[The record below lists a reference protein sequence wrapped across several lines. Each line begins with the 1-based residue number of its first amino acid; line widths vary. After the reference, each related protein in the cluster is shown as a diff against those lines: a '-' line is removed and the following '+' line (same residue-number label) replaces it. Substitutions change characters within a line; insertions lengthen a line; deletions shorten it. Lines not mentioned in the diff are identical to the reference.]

1 MSSSRTERSVQLTS
15 LEAGPETR
23 RVCRASVTLTGLAG
37 CELLAGSP
45 LQGTSVRRIRPALFL
60 VLHLRINSPD
70 VVLRGDTVENILD
83 RRHSGEH
90 RGVLVVVFAEH
101 IKEAVT
107 AEVSRVGLGNM
118 NDVRVFH
125 ISGFQNSDSG
135 SLFNSQPCHLFIGKF
150 PQSVALVAEILQT
163 NPEPIG

>member
-83 RRHSGEH
+83 RRHCGEH
-90 RGVLVVVFAEH
+90 RVVLVVVLMHPITTYQKQVLKLVCVIADH
-101 IKEAVT
+101 IKAAVT

-118 NDVRVFH
+118 
-125 ISGFQNSDSG
+125 
-135 SLFNSQPCHLFIGKF
+135 K
-150 PQSVALVAEILQT
+150 
-163 NPEPIG
+163 